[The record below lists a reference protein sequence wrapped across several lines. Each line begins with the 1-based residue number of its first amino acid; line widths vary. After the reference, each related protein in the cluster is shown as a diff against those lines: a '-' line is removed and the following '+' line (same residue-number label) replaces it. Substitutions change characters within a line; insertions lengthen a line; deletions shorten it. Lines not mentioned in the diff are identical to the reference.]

1 MEDAEEQGQAATTA
15 ASAGKV
21 NATPTATATANGSEG
36 GGGWQVAC
44 SHTRRSVGAVLRRAS
59 AAAYSTVDT
68 NDDAEDDE
76 GGQDHPSRLAGSRMH
91 RRPSSSP
98 SRRARAREPSFDEV
112 FFIDDL

>member
-1 MEDAEEQGQAATTA
+1 M
-15 ASAGKV
+15 
-21 NATPTATATANGSEG
+21 
-36 GGGWQVAC
+36 AC

-59 AAAYSTVDT
+59 AAAYSTVG
-68 NDDAEDDE
+68 NDDAKDEE
-76 GGQDHPSRLAGSRMH
+76 GGQDHPSRLAGSLMH